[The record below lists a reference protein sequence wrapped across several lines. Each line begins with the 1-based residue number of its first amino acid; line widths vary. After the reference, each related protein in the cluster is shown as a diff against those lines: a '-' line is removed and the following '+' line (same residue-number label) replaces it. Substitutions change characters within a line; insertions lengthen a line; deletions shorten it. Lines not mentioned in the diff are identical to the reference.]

1 MNLAPASFQT
11 NKSQITISYKLKGDS
26 KVIHYNNELLEP
38 GKPLLLQENVR
49 ITTKTVPHSDGKG
62 GYLLSISVQSG
73 KAIELLGFEASY
85 FAELRDL
92 RMMANGFQSWS
103 QAREFTKNDKIPG
116 IRSGIAWYTQYNLQ
130 G

>member
-1 MNLAPASFQT
+1 MNLSPASFET
-11 NKSQITISYKLKGDS
+11 NKSQITISYKVKGDS
-26 KVIHYNNELLEP
+26 RVVHHNNELVEP
-38 GKPLLLQENVR
+38 GKPLLDENLRVS
-49 ITTKTVPHSDGKG
+49 TKAVPHTDGKG
-62 GYLLSISVQSG
+62 GYLLSISVHAN
-73 KAIELLGFEASY
+73 KPVELLGFEASY
-85 FAELRDL
+85 FADLRDL